1 MTYNSLYRY
10 HKCFTNLLKNI
21 ISKNLKILL
30 LGDFKNMVIEY
41 LKKKKKIAI
50 RNKWW
55 KIEKANKERLKKGWR
70 KNIIISAK
78 KSKEIMS

>member
-41 LKKKKKIAI
+41 LKKKKNQPLEINDGK
-50 RNKWW
+50 
-55 KIEKANKERLKKGWR
+55 LKKQT
-70 KNIIISAK
+70 K
-78 KSKEIMS
+78 KD